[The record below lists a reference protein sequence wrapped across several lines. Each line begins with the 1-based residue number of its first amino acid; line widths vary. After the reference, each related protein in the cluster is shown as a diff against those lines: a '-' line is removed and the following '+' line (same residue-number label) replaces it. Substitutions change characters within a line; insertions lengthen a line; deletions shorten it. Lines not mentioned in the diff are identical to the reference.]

1 MKQTKA
7 YVYIII
13 VLGALGGILYGY
25 DIGVMNAAVI
35 FINKEIIMSH
45 AQESLLLGSVL
56 GGGALATLFAGK
68 VSDIIGRKVSILI
81 SCVIFILSTFII
93 MNAHGYESLLIGR
106 LVQGIAVGIVTIVIP
121 LYIVEVIPENLRG
134 KGIALFQLMLT
145 FGIAG
150 AGYVGYEF
158 TKWFPSDGHWR
169 DMFATSMV
177 PAIILLIGGCIFLP
191 ASSRWLLMK
200 GKAENAKS
208 NLRKIYNDS
217 VVDHE
222 YEKIKKNI
230 GTGGASFQDFLS
242 SFKNRRAV
250 VLFVSVALIAMLQ
263 QMTGINTFLQYSAS
277 LLVKSGLTASTTAVF
292 SSTAIMLINF
302 IVTIIALFLID
313 YAGRKPLV
321 LFGTFVVFLA
331 LILMAICYAT
341 LGSSP
346 LKGYCMLILL
356 CIFII
361 GYAVGPGVCIWALL
375 SEPLPNKMRS
385 VGMSIALFLNSG
397 MSFIYGSLFLPL
409 SAHIGFSGLF
419 VISAISA
426 LIYNILVRKNIP
438 ETSNLSLE
446 DIEDKLFKVS

>member
-1 MKQTKA
+1 MKQTKG
-7 YVYIII
+7 YVYIIMI
-13 VLGALGGILYGY
+13 LGALGGILYGY

-68 VSDIIGRKVSILI
+68 VSDFIGRKVSILI

-93 MNAHGYESLLIGR
+93 MNAHGYDSLLIGR

-145 FGIAG
+145 LGIVG
-150 AGYVGYEF
+150 AGYVGYKF
-158 TKWFPSDGHWR
+158 TKWFPSNGHWR
-169 DMFATSMV
+169 DMFGTSMV
-177 PAIILLIGGCIFLP
+177 PAIILLIGGVIFLP
-191 ASSRWLLMK
+191 TSSRWLFMK
-200 GKAENAKS
+200 GKAEKAKA
-208 NLRKIYNDS
+208 NLRKIYNEN
-217 VVDHE
+217 VVEHE
-222 YEKIKKNI
+222 YEKIKKSI
-230 GTGGASFQDFLS
+230 GAGATFQDFLA
-242 SFKNRRAV
+242 SFKDKRVV

-263 QMTGINTFLQYSAS
+263 QLTGINTFLQYSAS
-277 LLVKSGLTASTTAVF
+277 LLVQSGLTASTTAVF

-302 IVTIIALFLID
+302 VVTIVALCLID
-313 YAGRKPLV
+313 YAGRRPLV

-331 LILMAICYAT
+331 LALMAICYYS
-341 LGSSP
+341 LGASS
-346 LKGYCMLILL
+346 LKGYCMLVLL
-356 CIFII
+356 CVFII

-397 MSFIYGSLFLPL
+397 MSFLYGSLFLPL
-409 SAHIGFSGLF
+409 SAHIGFAGLF

-426 LIYNILVRKNIP
+426 LIYHILVRKNIP
-438 ETSNLSLE
+438 ETGNLSLE
-446 DIEDKLFKVS
+446 DIEDNLYKA